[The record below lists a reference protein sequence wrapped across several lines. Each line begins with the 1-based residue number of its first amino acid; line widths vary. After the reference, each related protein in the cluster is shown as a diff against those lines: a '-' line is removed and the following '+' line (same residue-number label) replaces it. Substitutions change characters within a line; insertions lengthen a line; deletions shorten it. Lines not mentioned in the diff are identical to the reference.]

1 SPAQNIKDP
10 PQRVSID
17 VLVNADTLAATEFDL
32 DQAPAPPGRNHRWGF
47 NRWNAFGRTRGEL
60 NRDKL
65 RSRRND
71 TRQARPPPPR
81 EHQTRRNAVPPRDLR
96 HNRAGRQ
103 RLFDDPHLIVARPA
117 TTTLNPAQ
125 DLYPHLPT
133 LRLALKLDPR
143 RIPATQQGGPPRRNT
158 DKEHAMSQK
167 LDASPA
173 VIGIDIG
180 KNSFHIIGQNQ
191 RGGIVLRQK

>member
-1 SPAQNIKDP
+1 
-10 PQRVSID
+10 
-17 VLVNADTLAATEFDL
+17 
-32 DQAPAPPGRNHRWGF
+32 
-47 NRWNAFGRTRGEL
+47 L

-158 DKEHAMSQK
+158 LPRSRTDNLKGRGATLTPGPAGHA
-167 LDASPA
+167 LHCA
-173 VIGIDIG
+173 
-180 KNSFHIIGQNQ
+180 
-191 RGGIVLRQK
+191 RLL